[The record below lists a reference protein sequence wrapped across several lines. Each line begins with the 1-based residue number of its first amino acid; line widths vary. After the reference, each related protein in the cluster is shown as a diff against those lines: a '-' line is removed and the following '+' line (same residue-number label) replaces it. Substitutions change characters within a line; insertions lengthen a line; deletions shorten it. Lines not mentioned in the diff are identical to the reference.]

1 MRHRKM
7 LLGTVLA
14 LAAGTLAMDT
24 TTPADADADA
34 VVVGAADVGLADVGL
49 ADVGLADA
57 GSAAAPG
64 AGSPAA
70 GSPGAGA
77 AARPGATAGRNH
89 AAPDTFYGRAFD
101 TCQAPAVDTMRR
113 WLASDYG
120 AVGVYFGGR
129 GRACADQKHLS
140 REWLGSVDDMGWRV
154 LPLYVGSQSPCVMAK
169 NKQHVRIGDKPWEQ
183 GTREGA
189 DAVNKAEEMGI
200 APESPLYLDMEAYRY
215 KQQDCAKTTLSFVRA
230 WNREVRRHNYVPGFY
245 SSANSGVTHMD
256 EARRE
261 GVQDL
266 PAVMWFARWHTT
278 PDLNG
283 EPALGRDA
291 WQPHSRIHQYAGN
304 VTERHGGRTI
314 TIDRNLVDAPVATL
328 G

>member
-1 MRHRKM
+1 M

-34 VVVGAADVGLADVGL
+34 VVVGAAAAGSTGAG
-49 ADVGLADA
+49 AGADA
-57 GSAAAPG
+57 GLRP
-64 AGSPAA
+64 
-70 GSPGAGA
+70 GA
-77 AARPGATAGRNH
+77 AAGRTLG
-89 AAPDTFYGRAFD
+89 APDTFYGRAFD

-129 GRACADQKHLS
+129 GRACAKQKHLS
-140 REWLGSVDDMGWRV
+140 REWLSSVDDMGWRV
-154 LPLYVGSQSPCVMAK
+154 LPLYVGSQSPCVVAK
-169 NKQHVRIGDKPWEQ
+169 NKQHVRIGSKPWEQ
-183 GTREGA
+183 GTREGT
-189 DAVNKAEEMGI
+189 DAVNRAKEMGI
-200 APESPLYLDMEAYRY
+200 EPESPLYLDMEAYRH
-215 KQQDCAKTTLSFVRA
+215 KQRDCAKATLSFVRA
-230 WNREVRRHNYVPGFY
+230 WNREVRSHNYVPGFY

-256 EARRE
+256 EARRD
-261 GVQDL
+261 GVRDL
-266 PAVMWFARWHTT
+266 PSVMWFARWHTA

-291 WQPHSRIHQYAGN
+291 WQPRSRIHQYAGN